1 MSHWRTIL
9 PALACVLLLAGVGCT
24 RASGQETGAAAP
36 QVFEVKRDTLTT
48 TITATGS
55 IDFSRVARLTFGA
68 TGSVRP
74 VNSLTEVTV
83 AEVLVQ
89 WGDIVK
95 AGAPLA
101 RLEAGD
107 LELAVA
113 QAEIK
118 LLQAQDSLAV
128 LLTPPS
134 AAAVARAQ
142 ATVAAGDASLAA
154 AREALE
160 QALSQELAQA
170 KTQADVART
179 TLANVQR
186 DVALARIDRE
196 AKLEPAQKKFD
207 EARELWVNFFKGW
220 LGIDLTRAEVDTD
233 PETLLKAW
241 GVDLESLFSREARF
255 KGVSTFTEGHVATGL
270 PPDDPKTR
278 WNEEVI
284 YIRLNLQPGTIVAW
298 CGDAPARSQ
307 EVCIER
313 EMDKVWDAYKS
324 AKRSL
329 ETVVNG
335 SDKAIAAAE
344 SAVAKA
350 QEGLGTAEQTLAT
363 LQKGAAASV
372 FLQKQ
377 AQVKSAEAT
386 LAAAQETLAEVVKPP
401 KEFAVAEKR
410 QQVRA
415 AEVAFA
421 EAKRQLTQAT
431 LRAPFAGVV
440 SQVNIEASQSVST
453 NFVAIVMVDPQ
464 SASITAQVDQ
474 VDVAQL
480 APGQPVTV
488 SLEALPNA
496 RARATV
502 AAANIAGRVQGGVV
516 SYDVRLSLL
525 PPLIPALR
533 QGMTATVEIVTQR
546 VENVLLVP
554 VRAVQVQNRQQTV
567 TVQEGEKQVSR
578 PVRLG
583 ERNDR
588 FVVVLEGLKEGEKVL
603 VPQAAGPTSQQFRGF
618 GGGGFPGGG
627 IPGGGGRR

>member
-1 MSHWRTIL
+1 MSHWRTFL
-9 PALACVLLLAGVGCT
+9 PVLACLVALAGVACT
-24 RASGQETGAAAP
+24 RASGQETGAASP
-36 QVFEVKRDTLTT
+36 QLFEVRRDTLAT

-68 TGSVRP
+68 TGSIRP

-128 LLTPPS
+128 LFTPPS
-134 AAAVARAQ
+134 AAVVARAQ
-142 ATVAAGDASLAA
+142 ATIAAADASLAA
-154 AREALE
+154 AGEALE

-179 TLANVQR
+179 ALANAQR
-186 DVALARIDRE
+186 DLALARIDRE

-207 EARELWVNFFKGW
+207 EASERWVNFFKGW

-241 GVDLESLFSREARF
+241 GVDLEALFSREARF
-255 KGVSTFTEGHVATGL
+255 KGVSTFTDGYVTTGL
-270 PPDDPKTR
+270 PPDDPATR
-278 WNEEVI
+278 WNEAVVF
-284 YIRLNLQPGTIVAW
+284 IRMNFQPGTIVAW
-298 CGDAPARSQ
+298 CGDAPARAQ

-313 EMDKVWDAYKS
+313 DMKKVWDAYKD
-324 AKRSL
+324 AKRNL

-335 SDKAIAAAE
+335 SDKAIAGAE
-344 SAVAKA
+344 TAVTKA
-350 QEGLGTAEQTLAT
+350 QEALGTAERTLVT
-363 LQKGAAASV
+363 LQKGANASL

-386 LAAAQETLAEVVKPP
+386 LAGAQETLAELVKPP

-410 QQVRA
+410 QLVRA
-415 AEVAFA
+415 AEVALA
-421 EAKRQLTQAT
+421 EAKRQLAQAT

-440 SQVNIEASQSVST
+440 SQVNVEAGQSVST
-453 NFVAIVMVDPQ
+453 NFVAVVVVDPQ
-464 SASITAQVDQ
+464 SAAITAQVDQ

-480 APGQPVTV
+480 APGQPATV

-502 AAANIAGRVQGGVV
+502 AAANIAGKTQGGVV
-516 SYDVRLSLL
+516 SYDVRLNLR
-525 PPLIPALR
+525 PPVNLALR
-533 QGMTATVEIVTQR
+533 QGMTAVVEIETQR

-554 VRAVQVQNRQQTV
+554 VRAIQVQNRQQTV

-588 FVVVLEGLKEGEKVL
+588 FVIVLEGLKEGEKVL